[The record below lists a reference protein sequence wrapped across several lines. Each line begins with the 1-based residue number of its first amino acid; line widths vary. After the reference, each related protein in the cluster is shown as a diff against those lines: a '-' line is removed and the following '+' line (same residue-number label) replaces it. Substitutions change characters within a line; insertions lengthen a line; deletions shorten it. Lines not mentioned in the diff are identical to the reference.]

1 MAKTARDEPITA
13 AAEKASERFGASPDI
28 AGSIMSAVTPFPVR
42 ERKGPRPTQTAN
54 APLPESIDR
63 ASYSDAFQALDRMA
77 HALIAEWSM
86 GLSPASLAGAYFD
99 WGLHLALS
107 PGKQLEL
114 AWRAAVGGA
123 VAFDFAQRA
132 AAGQKLDPCEPA
144 LSHDDRFRAPAWQD
158 APFNVFARNFL
169 SIERWWEAATL
180 NLRGVSQGHDAM
192 ANFVARQIL
201 DTVAPSNF
209 ILTNPEVLE
218 RTRAEWGANLIRGWN
233 NWIAD
238 WRRARAGAP
247 PRGLDAFEVG
257 RNVAVTPGK
266 VVLRTRL
273 AEVIQ
278 YAPAAER
285 VRPEPIVIVPAWIM
299 KYYILDLSPGNS
311 LVKFLTEQGFTVFM
325 ISWKNPGPEDRDVD
339 FDEYRTEGVMPAIA
353 AAAAITGAA
362 RVHATGYCLG
372 GTLMAITAA
381 TMARDGDDRLA
392 SFSLF
397 AAETDFTQAGEL
409 TLFIDE
415 SQLTFLEDMMW
426 ERGYLDSTQMAGAF
440 QMLRSI
446 DLIWSRSVHDYLM
459 GEQPAPIDIMA
470 WNADAT
476 RMPYR
481 MHSQYLRSLFLKN
494 DLAEGRFK
502 VDGRPV
508 ALHDIR
514 VPTFVVATE
523 RDHVAPW
530 RSVYKLHLLAGA
542 EITFVLTNGGH
553 NAGIVSEPGHRGRHF
568 RLATSARGDLYVDP
582 DAWLAA
588 HATQMGSWWPAWTA
602 WLAARSGALTQP
614 PALGNAEAGYQAL
627 EDAPGHYVFV
637 K

>member
-1 MAKTARDEPITA
+1 MAKIDKNETIA
-13 AAEKASERFGASPDI
+13 AAVETASERFGASPDV
-28 AGSIMSAVTPFPVR
+28 AGSIMSAVTPLSVHEPR
-42 ERKGPRPTQTAN
+42 GPRPAQTAD
-54 APLPESIDR
+54 ARLTESVDR
-63 ASYSDAFQALDRMA
+63 ASASDAFQALDRMA
-77 HALIAEWSM
+77 HAVIAKWTM
-86 GLSPASLAGAYFD
+86 GLSPAALAGAYFD

-114 AWRAAVGGA
+114 ARRAILEASAALEFAWRAAE
-123 VAFDFAQRA
+123 
-132 AAGQKLDPCEPA
+132 GQKLDPCEPA
-144 LSHDDRFRAPAWQD
+144 LPHDDRFRAPAWQD
-158 APFNVFARNFL
+158 APFNIFARNFL
-169 SIERWWEAATL
+169 SIERWWEAATT
-180 NLRGVSQGHDAM
+180 NLRGVSQHHDTM
-192 ANFVARQIL
+192 ANIVARQIL
-201 DTVAPSNF
+201 DPVAPSNF
-209 ILTNPEVLE
+209 LLTNPEVLE
-218 RTRAEWGANLIRGWN
+218 RTRAEWGANLVRGWN

-238 WRRARAGAP
+238 CRRARAGAP

-325 ISWKNPGPEDRDVD
+325 ISWKNPGPEDRDID

-362 RVHATGYCLG
+362 QVHATGYCLG
-372 GTLMAITAA
+372 GMLMAITAA
-381 TMARDGDDRLA
+381 TMARDGDDRLK
-392 SFSLF
+392 SLSLF
-397 AAETDFTQAGEL
+397 AAETDFSKPGEL
-409 TLFIDE
+409 SLFIDE

-446 DLIWSRSVHDYLM
+446 DLIWSRNVHDYLM
-459 GEQPAPIDIMA
+459 GDQAAPIDIMA

-481 MHSQYLRSLFLKN
+481 MHSQYLRSLYLKN
-494 DLAEGRFK
+494 ELAEGRFK

-508 ALHDIR
+508 ALQDIR

-542 EITFVLTNGGH
+542 EITFALTNGGH

-568 RLATSARGDLYVDP
+568 RVGASARGDLYVDP

-588 HATQMGSWWPAWTA
+588 HAPQTGSWWPEWTA
-602 WLAARSGALTQP
+602 WLAARSDALTQP
-614 PALGNAEAGYQAL
+614 PALGNAQAGFPAL
-627 EDAPGHYVFV
+627 EDAPGHYVLV